1 MVFLKEDHAVNDLV
15 EQPALLVAIEPHLF
29 MDWQTEDDNRL
40 ATLSH
45 FGSPYCEGDT
55 PLFI

>member
-1 MVFLKEDHAVNDLV
+1 MNDQIEQPGLLTPKEPSQLV
-15 EQPALLVAIEPHLF
+15 EWPTSDEA
-29 MDWQTEDDNRL
+29 RL

-45 FGSPYCEGDT
+45 FGAPYCEGDT

>member
-1 MVFLKEDHAVNDLV
+1 MEDII
-15 EQPALLVAIEPHLF
+15 EYPALLMPEEPRHPIDL
-29 MDWQTEDDNRL
+29 QSEVEARL
-40 ATLSH
+40 AMLSH

>member
-1 MVFLKEDHAVNDLV
+1 MNDVIEHPAYLTPV
-15 EQPALLVAIEPHLF
+15 EPRPL
-29 MDWQTEDDNRL
+29 TEWLTDDDTRL

-45 FGSPYCEGDT
+45 FGAPYVEGDT

>member
-1 MVFLKEDHAVNDLV
+1 MNEQT
-15 EQPALLVAIEPHLF
+15 EQPAILTPKDPCQLTEWP
-29 MDWQTEDDNRL
+29 MDDDARL

-45 FGSPYCEGDT
+45 FGAPYCEGDT

>member
-1 MVFLKEDHAVNDLV
+1 MNEQT
-15 EQPALLVAIEPHLF
+15 EQPAILTPKDPRQL
-29 MDWQTEDDNRL
+29 TEWPMTDDARL

-45 FGSPYCEGDT
+45 FGAPYCEGDT

>member
-1 MVFLKEDHAVNDLV
+1 MEDLT
-15 EQPALLVAIEPHLF
+15 EQPALLAPAEPHQF
-29 MDWQTEDDNRL
+29 MDWHTEDDIRL

>member
-1 MVFLKEDHAVNDLV
+1 MNDLV
-15 EQPALLVAIEPHLF
+15 EQPALLVAVEPHLF
-29 MDWQTEDDNRL
+29 MDWQTEDDIRL